1 MYHGLT
7 VNWCNLKENIL
18 LVQKEIKIKVVT
30 SSLKLPSRPTGAS
43 PSFPRHRSPAMSPNV
58 HFRP

>member
-18 LVQKEIKIKVVT
+18 LVQKEIKIKVV
-30 SSLKLPSRPTGAS
+30 LKGDEGGDGVERCKFLGKRGILQVRGA
-43 PSFPRHRSPAMSPNV
+43 
-58 HFRP
+58 

>member
-43 PSFPRHRSPAMSPNV
+43 IFPAPPQSSYESQCA
-58 HFRP
+58 F